1 MAASNAKSAHTHCKE
16 RILNLRQLSHLVA
29 LADEGRF
36 VAAAERVH
44 LSQAAF
50 SRSIQA
56 LEAHWGLRL
65 FERGPQ
71 GARLT
76 PAGRTLVERARR
88 LLFDAGC
95 LERDVAL
102 LRDGHLGDLTFGAG
116 PVPAAVIVPPLLTAL
131 RREAPG
137 IVARVRYGHVDS
149 LLSQLAAEAIE
160 FFIADR
166 RMLADTRALEL
177 LPVRRIAGAVYARA
191 GHPLL
196 GRKEVTP
203 AELTRHGL
211 GLVAMS
217 APLQAYVAQG
227 LGFASPAELPV
238 VVECDDLAALARLAA
253 QGDLLAALPRGLPLI
268 DTLGLQPVPGL
279 KALGDLFVDAH
290 AVWLRGR
297 TLAPA
302 AETAIRLCRE
312 GVAG

>member
-1 MAASNAKSAHTHCKE
+1 M
-16 RILNLRQLSHLVA
+16 NLRQLSHLIA

-56 LEAHWGLRL
+56 LEENWGLRL

-71 GARLT
+71 GAVLT

-88 LLFDAGC
+88 LVFDADC
-95 LERDVAL
+95 LARDAAL
-102 LRDGHLGDLTFGAG
+102 LRGGLLGELAFGAG
-116 PVPAAVIVPPLLTAL
+116 PVPAAVLVPPLLAEL

-137 IVARVRYGHVDS
+137 VVARVRYGNVDS
-149 LLSQLAAEAIE
+149 LLTQLTDEAIE
-160 FFIADR
+160 FFIADP
-166 RMLADTRALEL
+166 RMLSDTSRVEMT
-177 LPVRRIAGAVYARA
+177 PVMRIHGSVYARA

-196 GRKEVTP
+196 QASRVT
-203 AELTRHGL
+203 AADLSHYGL
-211 GLVAMS
+211 GLVS
-217 APLQAYVAQG
+217 VSPQLQVYVAQG

-238 VVECDDLAALARLAA
+238 VVECDDLVTLARLAA
-253 QGDLLAALPRGLPLI
+253 DGDLLAALPRGLPMI
-268 DTLGLQPVPGL
+268 DSLGLQPVKGL
-279 KALGDLFVDAH
+279 KTLGELYVDAH

-302 AETAIRLCRE
+302 AETALRLVRKM
-312 GVAG
+312 AGSGG

>member
-1 MAASNAKSAHTHCKE
+1 M
-16 RILNLRQLSHLVA
+16 NLRQLSHLIA

-65 FERGPQ
+65 FERGPL
-71 GARLT
+71 GAALT

-88 LLFDAGC
+88 LVFDADC
-95 LERDVAL
+95 LERDAAL
-102 LRDGHLGDLTFGAG
+102 LRGGLAGELAFGAG
-116 PVPAAVIVPPLLTAL
+116 PVPAAVLVPPLIAEL
-131 RREAPG
+131 RRQAPG
-137 IVARVRYGHVDS
+137 IVARVRYGNVDS
-149 LLSQLAAEAIE
+149 LLAQLTHEAIE
-160 FFIADR
+160 FFIADP
-166 RMLADTRALEL
+166 RMLADTSRLEL
-177 LPVRRIAGAVYARA
+177 VPVARIRGALHVRA

-196 GRKEVTP
+196 GATRVT
-203 AELTRHGL
+203 AADLTRYGL
-211 GLVAMS
+211 GMVAMS

-238 VVECDDLAALARLAA
+238 VVECDDLVTLARLAA
-253 QGDLLAALPRGLPLI
+253 DGDLVAALPRGLPIVDAL
-268 DTLGLQPVPGL
+268 DLQKLAGA
-279 KALGDLFVDAH
+279 KAMGDLYVDTH

-302 AETAIRLCRE
+302 AETALKLVR
-312 GVAG
+312 AGSGR

>member
-1 MAASNAKSAHTHCKE
+1 M
-16 RILNLRQLSHLVA
+16 NLRQLSHLIA

-56 LEAHWGLRL
+56 LEEDWGLRL

-71 GARLT
+71 GAVLT

-88 LLFDAGC
+88 LVFDADC
-95 LERDVAL
+95 LERDAAL
-102 LRDGHLGDLTFGAG
+102 LRGGLLGELAFGAG
-116 PVPAAVIVPPLLTAL
+116 PVPAAILVSPLLAGL

-137 IVARVRYGHVDS
+137 VVARVRYGNVDS
-149 LLSQLAAEAIE
+149 LLSLLTDEAIE
-160 FFIADR
+160 FFIADP
-166 RMLADTRALEL
+166 RMLGDTRRVEMR
-177 LPVRRIAGAVYARA
+177 PVMRIGGGVFARA

-196 GRKEVTP
+196 DAPRVT
-203 AELTRHGL
+203 AADLSHFGV
-211 GLVAMS
+211 GMVSMS
-217 APLQAYVAQG
+217 PQLQMFVAQG

-238 VVECDDLAALARLAA
+238 VVECDDLVTLARLAA
-253 QGDLLAALPRGLPLI
+253 DGDLLAALPRGLPAI
-268 DTLGLQPVPGL
+268 DSLGLQPVKGL
-279 KALGDLFVDAH
+279 KTMGELYVDAH

-302 AETAIRLCRE
+302 AEMALRLVRE
-312 GVAG
+312 MAGRS

>member
-1 MAASNAKSAHTHCKE
+1 M
-16 RILNLRQLSHLVA
+16 NLRQLSHLIA

-56 LEAHWGLRL
+56 LEEDWGLRL

-71 GARLT
+71 GAVLT

-88 LLFDAGC
+88 LVFDADC
-95 LERDVAL
+95 LERDAAL
-102 LRDGHLGDLTFGAG
+102 LRGGLLGELAFGAG
-116 PVPAAVIVPPLLTAL
+116 PVPAAVLVPPLLAEL

-137 IVARVRYGHVDS
+137 VVARVRYGNVDS
-149 LLSQLAAEAIE
+149 LLTLLTDEAIE
-160 FFIADR
+160 FFIADP
-166 RMLADTRALEL
+166 RMLSDTSRVEMT
-177 LPVRRIAGAVYARA
+177 PVMRIRGGLYARA

-196 GRKEVTP
+196 DASRVT
-203 AELTRHGL
+203 AADLAHHGL
-211 GLVAMS
+211 GMVSMS
-217 APLQAYVAQG
+217 PQLQLFVAQG

-238 VVECDDLAALARLAA
+238 VVECDDLVTLARLAA
-253 QGDLLAALPRGLPLI
+253 DGDLLAALPRGLPVV
-268 DTLGLQPVPGL
+268 DSLGLQPIKGL
-279 KALGDLFVDAH
+279 KTLGELYVDAH

-302 AETAIRLCRE
+302 AETALRLVT
-312 GVAG
+312 GMAGSGS